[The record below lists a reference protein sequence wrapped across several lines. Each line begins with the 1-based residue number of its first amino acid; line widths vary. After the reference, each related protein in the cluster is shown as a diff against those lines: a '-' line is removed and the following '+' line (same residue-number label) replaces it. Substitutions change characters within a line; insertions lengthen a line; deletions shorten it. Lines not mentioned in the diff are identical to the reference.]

1 MAVPHTEIPPHPVAL
16 IWSKVSGGLTKAACY
31 GGLPLVP
38 KTSPTSDRRVVTRT
52 LCLKERQKLLMFLM
66 MGPICTIPEPPHSQR
81 VTRTCRYIMY
91 TKTEKAHYADWG
103 VHLLIG
109 PFVST
114 VKILSFG
121 QRSWCI
127 CISHLLRKES
137 VAYILH
143 VINVQIMQMRFSLYL
158 VLSHTQSRKRNSSKK
173 GIRWNFISSQQF
185 IGDLQPNSVWSV
197 SQNQGKLV
205 EAFNSY

>member
-1 MAVPHTEIPPHPVAL
+1 MAVPHTETPPHPVAL

-38 KTSPTSDRRVVTRT
+38 KTSPTSDRRVVIRM

-66 MGPICTIPEPPHSQR
+66 MGPICTITDPPNSKH
-81 VTRTCRYIMY
+81 VTRTCRYITY
-91 TKTEKAHYADWG
+91 TKTEKAHYTGLG

-114 VKILSFG
+114 VKILGFG

-127 CISHLLRKES
+127 CICHILRKELF
-137 VAYILH
+137 AYILH
-143 VINVQIMQMRFSLYL
+143 VINVQMMQMRYSFYL
-158 VLSHTQSRKRNSSKK
+158 MLSHTQPRKRECWKN
-173 GIRWNFISSQQF
+173 GMRWNFISLQQF
-185 IGDLQPNSVWSV
+185 IGD
-197 SQNQGKLV
+197 SQNQDKWEGV
-205 EAFNSY
+205 FNSY